1 MSIKIGINGIGRIG
15 KFVLLSALNRNN
27 VQIVSIND
35 LVSIEYLAY
44 MLKYD
49 STHGSF
55 KGNIRIEDTDY
66 LILNEKRV
74 KVTNEKDPKKLN
86 WGNLNV
92 EYVVESTGLFL
103 TKDLA
108 KAHLESGAKK
118 VILSAPPKD
127 DDIPMFVMGV
137 NHENMRKDQNIVSNA
152 SCTTNC
158 LSPIVKVL
166 NDNFGISEGFMT
178 TIHASTATQKVVDS
192 ISARDWR
199 GGRSSLVNIIPSSTG
214 AANAVGRIIPSLNG
228 KLTGMA
234 FRVPVANVS
243 VLDFT
248 VSLKTSTNF
257 NKIKFCMKHASQT
270 TLKNILGYTEDTVV
284 SSDFIGDERISIFDA
299 NSSMML
305 NSNFF
310 KIVSWYDNEI
320 GYSTKLLDLI
330 DYMHSLLYQK
340 KIDE

>member
-1 MSIKIGINGIGRIG
+1 MMSIKIGINGIGRIG

-27 VQIVSIND
+27 VQVVSIND

-49 STHGSF
+49 SIHGSF
-55 KGNIRIEDTDY
+55 KGNIRIEDTY

-74 KVTNEKDPKKLN
+74 KVTNEKDPKKLD

-108 KAHLESGAKK
+108 NAHLESGAKK

-127 DDIPMFVMGV
+127 DIPMFVMGV
-137 NHENMRKDQNIVSNA
+137 NHKNIKKDQNIVSNA

-166 NDNFGISEGFMT
+166 NDNFGISEGLMT

-192 ISARDWR
+192 ISARDWG

-214 AANAVGRIIPSLNG
+214 AANAVGKIIPSLNG

-257 NKIKFCMKHASQT
+257 DKIKFFMKQASQT

-305 NSNFF
+305 NSNFL
-310 KIVSWYDNEI
+310 KIVSWYDNEV

-330 DYMHSLLYQK
+330 DYMHSLLYK
-340 KIDE
+340 N

>member
-27 VQIVSIND
+27 VQVVSIND

-49 STHGSF
+49 SIHGSF
-55 KGNIRIEDTDY
+55 KGNIRIEDTY

-74 KVTNEKDPKKLN
+74 KVTNEKDPKKLD

-108 KAHLESGAKK
+108 NAHLESGAKK

-127 DDIPMFVMGV
+127 DIPMFVMGV
-137 NHENMRKDQNIVSNA
+137 NHKNIKKDQNIVSNA

-166 NDNFGISEGFMT
+166 NDNFGISEGLMT

-192 ISARDWR
+192 ISARDWG

-214 AANAVGRIIPSLNG
+214 AANAVGKIIPSLNG

-257 NKIKFCMKHASQT
+257 DKIKFFMKQASQT

-305 NSNFF
+305 NSNFL
-310 KIVSWYDNEI
+310 KIVSWYDNEV

-330 DYMHSLLYQK
+330 DYMHSLLYK
-340 KIDE
+340 N

>member
-27 VQIVSIND
+27 VQVVSIND

-49 STHGSF
+49 SIHGSF
-55 KGNIRIEDTDY
+55 KGNIRIEDTDF
-66 LILNEKRV
+66 LILNEKRI

-108 KAHLESGAKK
+108 NAHLESGAKK
-118 VILSAPPKD
+118 VILSAPPK

-166 NDNFGISEGFMT
+166 NDNFGISEGLMT

-214 AANAVGRIIPSLNG
+214 AANAVGKIIPSLNG

-257 NKIKFCMKHASQT
+257 DKIKFFMKQASQT
-270 TLKNILGYTEDTVV
+270 TLKSILGYTEDPVV

-305 NSNFF
+305 NSNFL
-310 KIVSWYDNEI
+310 KIVSWYDNEV

-330 DYMHSLLYQK
+330 DYMHSLLYK
-340 KIDE
+340 N

>member
-27 VQIVSIND
+27 VQVVSIND
-35 LVSIEYLAY
+35 LASIEYLAY

-49 STHGSF
+49 SIHGSF
-55 KGNIRIEDTDY
+55 KGNIRIEDTDS

-108 KAHLESGAKK
+108 NAHLESGAKK

-127 DDIPMFVMGV
+127 DLPMFVMGV
-137 NHENMRKDQNIVSNA
+137 NHEKMRKDQNIVSNA

-158 LSPIVKVL
+158 LSPIIKVL
-166 NDNFGISEGFMT
+166 NDNFGISEGLMT

-214 AANAVGRIIPSLNG
+214 AANAVGKIIPSLNG

-248 VSLKTSTNF
+248 VNLKTSTNF
-257 NKIKFCMKHASQT
+257 DNIKFCMKQASQT
-270 TLKNILGYTEDTVV
+270 TLKSILGYTEDPVV

-305 NSNFF
+305 NSNFL
-310 KIVSWYDNEI
+310 KIVSWYDNEV

-330 DYMHSLLYQK
+330 DYMHSLLYK
-340 KIDE
+340 N